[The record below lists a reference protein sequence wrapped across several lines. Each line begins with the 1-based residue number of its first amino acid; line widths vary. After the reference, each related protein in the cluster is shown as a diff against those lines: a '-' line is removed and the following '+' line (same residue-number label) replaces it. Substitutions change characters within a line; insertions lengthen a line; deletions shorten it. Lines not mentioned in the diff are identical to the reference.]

1 MENTT
6 GIILFV
12 DSEEE
17 ICRHYKHMED
27 NNGIVEWG
35 CNVPIKAYE
44 LKLPFYAYMYITR
57 GEGIKYRC
65 RVRSKRSKSNLISP
79 DDETN
84 VPEYY
89 CSQKHITWLKFDMIE
104 KLERIVYLNEFKLLK
119 GGQSSPRPS
128 IGGYRGIID
137 DVEVE
142 SVPFKLNDCPS
153 KDKIIPLEDDYSEK
167 DVELHFAKYP
177 QELEM
182 GLELIERQYHTLYG
196 PIDLLMKDKNDT
208 FVVVEC
214 KLDADSKTLAQ
225 IIDYMSW
232 IEKENSQEIRGLIV
246 CNFYENRL
254 KNSIE
259 WLKSHGININ
269 IISYEPKPKES
280 FGYDYEPIII
290 EAIELWNKLDESLT
304 IQQLREMKNILTN
317 KLLDIKDEPDSENKQ
332 ECIDEVD
339 ITTERIS
346 RFISQKEKE

>member
-1 MENTT
+1 MENKT

-89 CSQKHITWLKFDMIE
+89 CSQKLITWLKFDKIE
-104 KLERIVYLNEFKLLK
+104 KLDRIVYLNEFKLLK

-137 DVEVE
+137 DIEVE
-142 SVPFKLNDCPS
+142 SVPFNKLIDCPS
-153 KDKIIPLEDDYSEK
+153 KDIIIPLEDDYLEE
-167 DVELHFAKYP
+167 DVELHFAEHP
-177 QELEM
+177 
-182 GLELIERQYHTLYG
+182 
-196 PIDLLMKDKNDT
+196 
-208 FVVVEC
+208 
-214 KLDADSKTLAQ
+214 
-225 IIDYMSW
+225 
-232 IEKENSQEIRGLIV
+232 
-246 CNFYENRL
+246 
-254 KNSIE
+254 
-259 WLKSHGININ
+259 
-269 IISYEPKPKES
+269 
-280 FGYDYEPIII
+280 
-290 EAIELWNKLDESLT
+290 
-304 IQQLREMKNILTN
+304 QQLREMKNILTN
-317 KLLDIKDEPDSENKQ
+317 KLLEIKDEPDGEDKQ

-339 ITTERIS
+339 KTIELIS
-346 RFISQKEKE
+346 RFISQKEKESIAKI